1 LRIFSSFKLYL
12 IRAIRVLWCGLVQVP
27 PVITPAK
34 GKEAPKVDQVADME
48 TDDGGGDMEME
59 EDEPA
64 QDAPA
69 QVRDR
74 LCRAGPE

>member
-1 LRIFSSFKLYL
+1 M
-12 IRAIRVLWCGLVQVP
+12 P

-34 GKEAPKVDQVADME
+34 SKEAPKPDQAADME

-64 QDAPA
+64 EEAPA
-69 QVRDR
+69 QVTPP
-74 LCRAGPE
+74 LPCGVGSP